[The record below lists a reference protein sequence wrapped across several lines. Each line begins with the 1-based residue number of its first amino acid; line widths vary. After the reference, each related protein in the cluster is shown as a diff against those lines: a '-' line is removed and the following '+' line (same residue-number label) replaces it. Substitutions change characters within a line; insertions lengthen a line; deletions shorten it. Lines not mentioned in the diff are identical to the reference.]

1 MTTLPVYDMSGAKV
15 GDYEIDPQLLAPKV
29 SKQLLHDVVVMYL
42 ANQRQGSNKTKT
54 RGEVSGSTKKMY
66 KQKGTGN
73 ARAGSKRSGV
83 RRGGGHI
90 NARQPRSYYY
100 RLPRK
105 AIQAATRMAIASKI
119 SAGSVVVVDQIKMDS
134 PKTKLLASALK
145 AMGLEGQTKT
155 LAIGSLDRNI
165 YLSGRNIEGL
175 VISPVADLNA
185 LTVLR
190 PKKLV
195 MTREALDWIK
205 ARASA

>member
-1 MTTLPVYDMSGAKV
+1 MATLPIYDMSGTKV
-15 GDYEIDPQLLAPKV
+15 GDYEIDPNVLAPKV

-42 ANQRQGSNKTKT
+42 ANARQGSNKTKS

-73 ARAGSKRSGV
+73 ARMGAKRTPV
-83 RRGGGHI
+83 RRGGGHA

-105 AIQAATRMAIASKI
+105 AVQAATRMAMAAKI
-119 SAGSVVVVDQIKMDS
+119 NAGSVVVVDQFSMTA
-134 PKTKLLASALK
+134 PK
-145 AMGLEGQTKT
+145 TKT
-155 LAIGSLDRNI
+155 LASAFKAIGLEGVTKTFATSGLDKNL

-175 VISPVADLNA
+175 TISPVSDLNA
-185 LTVLR
+185 LTILR

-195 MTREALDWIK
+195 VTKDALDWLK
-205 ARASA
+205 SRATA

>member
-15 GDYEIDPQLLAPKV
+15 GDYEIDPEVLAPKV

-145 AMGLEGQTKT
+145 ALGLEGQTKT
-155 LAIGSLDRNI
+155 LAISGLDRNI

-175 VISPVADLNA
+175 TISPVADLNA
-185 LTVLR
+185 LIVLR
-190 PKKLV
+190 PRKLV

>member
-1 MTTLPVYDMSGAKV
+1 MTTLPVYDMSGVKV

-42 ANQRQGSNKTKT
+42 ANQRQGSNKTKA

-73 ARAGSKRSGV
+73 ARMGSKRSPI
-83 RRGGGHI
+83 RRGGGHAK
-90 NARQPRSYYY
+90 ARQPRSYYY

-105 AIQAATRMAIASKI
+105 AVQAATRMAIASKI
-119 SAGSVVVVDQIKMDS
+119 SAGSVVVVDQIKMDA
-134 PKTKLLASALK
+134 PKTKFLASAFR

-155 LAIGSLDRNI
+155 LAISGLDRNV

-175 VISPVADLNA
+175 TISPVADLNA
-185 LTVLR
+185 LIVLR
-190 PKKLV
+190 PRKLV

-205 ARASA
+205 AKASA

>member
-15 GDYEIDPQLLAPKV
+15 GDYEIDPQMLAPKI

-42 ANQRQGSNKTKT
+42 ANQRQGSNKTKA

-73 ARAGSKRSGV
+73 ARMGSKRSPI
-83 RRGGGHI
+83 RRGGGHAH
-90 NARQPRSYYY
+90 ARQPRSYYY

-119 SAGSVVVVDQIKMDS
+119 AAGSVVVVDQIKMDS

-155 LAIGSLDRNI
+155 LAISGLDRNV

-175 VISPVADLNA
+175 TISPVADLNA
-185 LTVLR
+185 LIVLR
-190 PKKLV
+190 PRKLV

>member
-15 GDYEIDPQLLAPKV
+15 GDYEIDPLMLAPKI

-42 ANQRQGSNKTKT
+42 ANQRQGSNKTKA

-73 ARAGSKRSGV
+73 ARMGSKRSPI
-83 RRGGGHI
+83 RRGGGHAH
-90 NARQPRSYYY
+90 ARQPRSYYY

-119 SAGSVVVVDQIKMDS
+119 AAGSVIVVDQIKMDS

-155 LAIGSLDRNI
+155 LAISGLDRNV

-175 VISPVADLNA
+175 TISPVADLNA
-185 LTVLR
+185 LIVLR
-190 PKKLV
+190 PRKLV

>member
-15 GDYEIDPQLLAPKV
+15 GDYEIDPLMLAPKI

-42 ANQRQGSNKTKT
+42 ANQRQGSNKTKA

-73 ARAGSKRSGV
+73 ARMGSKRSPI
-83 RRGGGHI
+83 RRGGGHAH
-90 NARQPRSYYY
+90 ARQPRSYYY

-119 SAGSVVVVDQIKMDS
+119 AAGSVVVVDQIKMDS

-155 LAIGSLDRNI
+155 LAISGLDRNV

-175 VISPVADLNA
+175 TISPVADLNA
-185 LTVLR
+185 LIVLR
-190 PKKLV
+190 PRKLV

>member
-1 MTTLPVYDMSGAKV
+1 MTILPVYDMSGAKV

-42 ANQRQGSNKTKT
+42 ANQRQGSNKTKA

-73 ARAGSKRSGV
+73 ARMGSKRSPI
-83 RRGGGHI
+83 RRGGGHAK
-90 NARQPRSYYY
+90 ARQPRSYYY

-105 AIQAATRMAIASKI
+105 AVQAATRMAIASKI
-119 SAGSVVVVDQIKMDS
+119 SAGSVVVVDQIKMDA
-134 PKTKLLASALK
+134 PKTKLLASAFK

-155 LAIGSLDRNI
+155 LAISGLDRNV

-175 VISPVADLNA
+175 TISPVADLNA
-185 LTVLR
+185 LIVLR
-190 PKKLV
+190 PRKLV

-205 ARASA
+205 AKASA

>member
-1 MTTLPVYDMSGAKV
+1 MSGAKV
-15 GDYEIDPQLLAPKV
+15 GDYEIDPQVLAPKV

-73 ARAGSKRSGV
+73 ARAGSKRSPV
-83 RRGGGHI
+83 RRGGGHT

-134 PKTKLLASALK
+134 PKTKILASALK

-155 LAIGSLDRNI
+155 LAISGLDRNI

-175 VISPVADLNA
+175 TISPVADLNA
-185 LTVLR
+185 LIVLR
-190 PKKLV
+190 PRKLV

>member
-1 MTTLPVYDMSGAKV
+1 MTTLPIYNMSGTKV
-15 GDYEIDPQLLAPKV
+15 GDYEIDPQMLAPKI

-42 ANQRQGSNKTKT
+42 ANQRQGSNKTKA

-73 ARAGSKRSGV
+73 ARMGSKRSPI
-83 RRGGGHI
+83 RRGGGHAH
-90 NARQPRSYYY
+90 ARQPRSYYY

-119 SAGSVVVVDQIKMDS
+119 ASGSVVVVDQIKMDS

-155 LAIGSLDRNI
+155 LAISGLDRNV

-175 VISPVADLNA
+175 TISPVADLNA
-185 LTVLR
+185 LIVLR
-190 PKKLV
+190 PRKLV

>member
-15 GDYEIDPQLLAPKV
+15 GDYEIDPQMLAPKI

-42 ANQRQGSNKTKT
+42 ANQRQGSNKTKA

-73 ARAGSKRSGV
+73 ARMGSKRSPI
-83 RRGGGHI
+83 RRGGGHAH
-90 NARQPRSYYY
+90 ARQPRSYYY

-119 SAGSVVVVDQIKMDS
+119 AAGSVIVVDQIKMDS

-155 LAIGSLDRNI
+155 LAISGLDRNV

-175 VISPVADLNA
+175 TISPVADLNA
-185 LTVLR
+185 LIVLR
-190 PKKLV
+190 PRKLV

>member
-155 LAIGSLDRNI
+155 LAIGGLDRNI

-175 VISPVADLNA
+175 TISPVADLNA
-185 LTVLR
+185 LIVLR
-190 PKKLV
+190 PRKLV

-205 ARASA
+205 AKASA